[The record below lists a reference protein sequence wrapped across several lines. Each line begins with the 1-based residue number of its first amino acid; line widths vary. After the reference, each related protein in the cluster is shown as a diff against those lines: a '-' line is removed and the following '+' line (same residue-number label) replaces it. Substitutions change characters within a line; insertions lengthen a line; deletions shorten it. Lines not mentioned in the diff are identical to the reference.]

1 LRKSRGGGNVRGMGH
16 NKSIKKSTTSYQ
28 EIITLENLLL
38 AWKRFQKG
46 KRGKKDV
53 QVFEYRLMDNLLSLQ
68 SDLQNKTYVHGGYYA
83 FKVNDPKPRDIHK
96 ASVRDRV
103 VHHLLYQDL
112 APFYFPLFIHDSYS
126 CQDAKGTH
134 KALQRFEYFA
144 RKVGKNNT
152 KQVWVL
158 KCDIKKFFA
167 SIDQGLLV
175 TTLKQRIVD
184 ADAQWLLEKVIDS
197 FYSTKPG
204 KGLPL
209 GNLTSQL
216 LVNIYMNEFDRY
228 VKQTLTAKYYIR
240 YADDFVVLSQDR
252 KWLQETLTAMEKF
265 LQEKLQLAMHPN
277 KVSIETLGSGSDFLG
292 WVHFPEHRVLRT
304 VTKTRMLK
312 KLSKKNKEAYRG
324 MLGWGNGYKMSQ
336 KLEEG
341 HSIKNTEIRV

>member
-1 LRKSRGGGNVRGMGH
+1 
-16 NKSIKKSTTSYQ
+16 
-28 EIITLENLLL
+28 
-38 AWKRFQKG
+38 
-46 KRGKKDV
+46 
-53 QVFEYRLMDNLLSLQ
+53 
-68 SDLQNKTYVHGGYYA
+68 
-83 FKVNDPKPRDIHK
+83 
-96 ASVRDRV
+96 
-103 VHHLLYQDL
+103 
-112 APFYFPLFIHDSYS
+112 
-126 CQDAKGTH
+126 
-134 KALQRFEYFA
+134 
-144 RKVGKNNT
+144 
-152 KQVWVL
+152 VL

-184 ADAQWLLEKVIDS
+184 VDVLWLLEKVIDS

-252 KWLQETLTAMEKF
+252 KWLQETLPAMEKF

-277 KVSIETLGSGSDFLG
+277 KVSIETLGRGSDFLG

-304 VTKTRMLK
+304 VTKKRMLK
-312 KLSKKNKEAYRG
+312 KLSKKNKEAYIG
-324 MLGWGNGYKMSQ
+324 MLGWGNGYKMSK
-336 KLEEG
+336 KLDER
-341 HSIKNTEIRV
+341 HSVKKTQIRVY